1 MDRQP
6 IYVVS
11 GGSGET
17 AQRMVQ
23 AALTQFSKGESSAL
37 VRRFQNVRSRED
49 MDRVLQMAAEKR
61 AVIIHTTVSRE
72 MRFYLADRCAELR
85 LTQVDLFGNLLD
97 TLALYLRERP
107 EERPGS
113 FHAVGDKYFRR
124 IEAIEFA
131 LKFDD
136 GIDMG
141 GLPEADIVLVGISRT
156 SKTPLSMYLAMEG
169 YKVLNVPL
177 VPGVALP
184 SELDTIPQGRIV
196 GLTIQPDRLQEIRA
210 YRLKRLGAAG
220 SADNYSDLAHILDEL
235 VYADEIFKQ
244 HRRWPIL
251 DVTGRSIEETAGL
264 VLDRVF
270 GKERAV

>member
-1 MDRQP
+1 MDRQQL
-6 IYVVS
+6 YVVS

-17 AQRMVQ
+17 AHRMVQ

-37 VRRFQNVRSRED
+37 VRRFQNVRTPED
-49 MDRVLQMAAEKR
+49 LDRVLQMAVDKH

-72 MRFYLADRCAELR
+72 MRDYLDQRCAALR
-85 LTQVDLFGNLLD
+85 LTQVDLFSNLLD
-97 TLALYLRERP
+97 TLALYLQESP
-107 EERPGS
+107 QERPGS

-124 IEAIEFA
+124 IDAIEFA

-136 GIDMG
+136 GIDMAG
-141 GLPEADIVLVGISRT
+141 IPGADIVLVGISRT

-169 YKVLNVPL
+169 YKVMNVPL
-177 VPGVALP
+177 VPGVPLP
-184 SELDTIPQGRIV
+184 PELLTIPQGRIV
-196 GLTIQPDRLQEIRA
+196 GLTIQADRLQEIRA
-210 YRLKRLGAAG
+210 YRLKRLGAIG
-220 SADNYSDLAHILDEL
+220 SADNYSDLGRILDEL
-235 VYADEIFKQ
+235 AYADDVFRH
-244 HRRWPIL
+244 HRRWPVL

>member
-1 MDRQP
+1 MERQP
-6 IYVVS
+6 IFVVS

-17 AQRMVQ
+17 AYRMVQ
-23 AALTQFSKGESSAL
+23 AALTQFAKGETSSL

-49 MDRVLQMAAEKR
+49 LDRLLLMAAEKR
-61 AVIIHTTVSRE
+61 AVIIHTTVSRDL
-72 MRFYLADRCAELR
+72 RDYLADRCAELR

-97 TLALYLRERP
+97 TLSLYLRERP

-141 GLPEADIVLVGISRT
+141 GLVDADIVLVGISRT

-169 YKVLNVPL
+169 YKVMNVPL
-177 VPGVALP
+177 VPDVPLP
-184 SELDTIPQGRIV
+184 PELEGIPQGRIV
-196 GLTIQPDRLQEIRA
+196 GLTIQPERLQEIRA
-210 YRLKRLGAAG
+210 YRLKRLGGVG
-220 SADNYSDLAHILDEL
+220 SADSYSNMGRILDEL
-235 VYADEIFKQ
+235 AYADGIFKQ
-244 HRRWPIL
+244 HRRWPVL

>member
-6 IYVVS
+6 IYIVS

-17 AQRMVQ
+17 AHRMVQ
-23 AALTQFSKGESSAL
+23 AALTQFAKGESSAL
-37 VRRFQNVRSRED
+37 VRRFQNVRSWED
-49 MDRVLQMAAEKR
+49 LDRVLQMAAEKH
-61 AVIIHTTVSRE
+61 AVVIHTTVSRE
-72 MRFYLADRCAELR
+72 MRDYIDRRCAEQR

-97 TLALYLRERP
+97 TLSLYLRERP
-107 EERPGS
+107 EEQPGS

-136 GIDMG
+136 GIDMS
-141 GLPEADIVLVGISRT
+141 GLADTDIVLVGISRT

-169 YKVLNVPL
+169 FKVMNVPL
-177 VPGVALP
+177 VPGVRLP
-184 SELDTIPQGRIV
+184 PELESIPQGRIV

-210 YRLKRLGAAG
+210 YRLKRLGAQG
-220 SADNYSDLAHILDEL
+220 SADSYSDMGRILEELA
-235 VYADEIFKQ
+235 YADEVFKT
-244 HRRWPIL
+244 HRRWPVL